1 MLAAVVLAAV
11 FAAASPSPSPD
22 ASATPSAAPL
32 ASIGETRA
40 ATGTRGALHR
50 SPITA
55 TSLDV
60 GDANRSGETLDAQLR
75 ALPGYDRTRANT
87 GFSNYGLDRLSI
99 AGAGTDRAAF
109 IVDGVPATDPFGGQ
123 IDWAAVPG
131 DVLTRVELFTGPG
144 SALYGSG
151 AIGGAL
157 VAHTYDARDAAA
169 GLTATQV
176 TGQLGG
182 DASAFSAL
190 GGGRSGRL
198 SWAAWGQTGR
208 YEFGALPPADTSF
221 NSGAAATVMASGRA
235 TVRYAVGAFGIEAGT
250 TFSSDA
256 QQEGRP
262 DYGFARDQRQ
272 ADLAINA
279 GGGATSYLLNL
290 YTRTTALI
298 NTSDTYPSAPGTP
311 LYTQT
316 VLANDIGA
324 SLQMLTAD
332 AYGSTLLLLGT
343 RDGGGNTLQRSGVG
357 VLQSDAVG
365 VQQDAYAALQREV
378 VDGRFDLIAGAR
390 LDAFTTDASL
400 AGTSSADRSDN
411 AVSPRLAA
419 SYAIGT
425 PFVLRLYD
433 GGGLREPF
441 LNELVRSYRIGT
453 ISYASNIGLVPER
466 SRGDGVGI
474 DVVEGATRATFD
486 VQQTRVQN
494 AIDFRTISPTL
505 QMRSNVGATATD
517 GAQFSLVRTLHCGRV
532 DVTASERYARITA
545 DVDPT
550 LLGQRLP
557 YVPDRSA
564 SIGWSGGSRTVAA
577 VRVTALGTGYADDR
591 NLMVLPAAT
600 VVDAS
605 LTRPGPR
612 VDFTVGAT
620 NATDA
625 RYLSSPDRL
634 APPSNLY
641 VRFATHGT
649 AQPQHC

>member
-1 MLAAVVLAAV
+1 MLIAVALAV
-11 FAAASPSPSPD
+11 TFAAAAPSPSPSPS
-22 ASATPSAAPL
+22 ASPL
-32 ASIGETRA
+32 QSIGETRA

-55 TSLDV
+55 TALDV
-60 GDANRSGETLDAQLR
+60 GDANRSGETFDAQLR

-99 AGAGTDRAAF
+99 EGAGTDRAAF
-109 IVDGVPATDPFGGQ
+109 VVDGVPATDPFGGQ
-123 IDWAAVPG
+123 IDWSAVPG

-176 TGQLGG
+176 TAQIGG
-182 DASAFSAL
+182 DASSGSIV

-198 SWAAWGQTGR
+198 AWAAWGQTGR
-208 YEFGALPPADTSF
+208 AEFGALPPVDTSF

-235 TVRYAVGAFGIEAGT
+235 TVRYAVGAFAIEAGT
-250 TFSSDA
+250 TLASDA

-262 DYGFARDQRQ
+262 EYGFARDQRQ

-279 GGGATSYLLNL
+279 GGGATSYALNL
-290 YTRTTALI
+290 FARTTALI
-298 NTSDTYPSAPGTP
+298 NTSDTFPSAPGTP

-324 SLQMLTAD
+324 SFQLLTAD
-332 AYGSTLLLLGT
+332 AYGSTLLLVGT

-357 VLQSDAVG
+357 ALQSNAVG
-365 VQQDAYAALQREV
+365 VQRDAYAALQREI
-378 VDGRFDLIAGAR
+378 VDGRFDLIVGAR
-390 LDAFTTDASL
+390 LDAFTTAASL

-411 AVSPRLAA
+411 AVSPRFAA
-419 SYAIGT
+419 SYAIGK
-425 PFVLRLYD
+425 PVVVRLYD

-453 ISYASNIGLVPER
+453 ITYASNIDLVPER

-474 DVVEGATRATFD
+474 DVVAGATRATFD
-486 VQQTRVQN
+486 LQQTRVAD
-494 AIDFRTISPTL
+494 AIDFRTISSTL

-517 GAQFSLVRTLHCGRV
+517 GAQFSLVRTLHCGRL

-545 DVDPT
+545 DVDPS

-557 YVPDRSA
+557 YVPDRSV
-564 SIGWSGGSRTVAA
+564 SIGWSGGGATVAA
-577 VRVTALGTGYADDR
+577 VRVTALGTAYADDR
-591 NLMVLPAAT
+591 NVMLLPAAT

-612 VDFTVGAT
+612 VDITIGAT

-641 VRFATHGT
+641 LRLTTH
-649 AQPQHC
+649 APPPMSC